1 MSDLQESIKDFN
13 PWWKGEFQPEL
24 RDREIYGKIKKYL
37 KMPQIIAFVGLRR
50 VGKTSLMKTIVKE
63 YLDSGFEQKRIFYFS
78 FDFVRN
84 DDIRELIKTYENI
97 INLNIK
103 EGNYIIL
110 LDEIQKIKGWENQ
123 LKVLYDVFGK
133 NVKFIISG
141 SESLFIRK
149 NSKESL
155 AGRIFEFKIES
166 LNFREFLLFR
176 SIRYDN
182 SNLYSEELQKLFW
195 EFCLTMG
202 FPELVNVND
211 KSIIKK
217 YIKDGIIDKV
227 LYKDIQQILGPRDI
241 GALESLLNILMED
254 PGQMID
260 LNELAAELKISRQT
274 VSVYIS
280 YLELA
285 FLLRKVYNYS
295 GSRRKVERK
304 LKKYYPTIISPNLL
318 MRDDDFSR
326 SKVFEW
332 LIVTQL
338 NAEFFWRDSFKN
350 EVDIIMEDKT
360 PIEVKY
366 GKIDI
371 SGLKAFMKKFK
382 QKKGIVI
389 TSKEK
394 RKYENDG
401 LEINLIP
408 AYEYFM
414 KSP

>member
-1 MSDLQESIKDFN
+1 MSNLQENIKDFN
-13 PWWKGEFQPEL
+13 PWWKEDFQPKL
-24 RDREIYGKIKKYL
+24 RNREVYGKIKKYL
-37 KMPQIIAFVGLRR
+37 DMPQIIAFVGLRR
-50 VGKTSLMKTIVKE
+50 VGKTSLMRKIIKE
-63 YLDSGFEQKRIFYFS
+63 YLDEGFEKKQIFYFS
-78 FDFVRN
+78 FDFFRN
-84 DDIRELIKTYENI
+84 DDIRELIKTYENMV
-97 INLNIK
+97 NVNIK
-103 EGNYIIL
+103 EGKYIIL
-110 LDEIQKIKGWENQ
+110 LDEIQKIEGWENQ
-123 LKVLYDVFGK
+123 LKILYDVFGK
-133 NVKFIISG
+133 NAKFIISG

-155 AGRIFEFKIES
+155 AGRIFEFTIEP
-166 LNFREFLLFR
+166 LNFREFLVFR
-176 SIRYDN
+176 DIKYDN
-182 SNLYSEELQKLFW
+182 INLYSDELQKLFW

-211 KSIIKK
+211 KTIIKK
-217 YIKDGIIDKV
+217 YIKEGIVDKV
-227 LYKDIQQILGPRDI
+227 LYTDIQQILGLRDI
-241 GALESLLNILMED
+241 MALESLLNILMED

-260 LNELAAELKISRQT
+260 LDELSAELKISRQT
-274 VSVYIS
+274 VSIYIS
-280 YLELA
+280 YLEAA
-285 FLLRKVYNYS
+285 FLLKKLYNYS

-318 MRDDDFSR
+318 MREDDLSR

-332 LIVTQL
+332 LVVTQL

-366 GKIDI
+366 GKIDFA
-371 SGLKAFMKKFK
+371 GLKVFMKKFK

-394 RKYENDG
+394 RAYKENDS
-401 LEINLIP
+401 EIKLIP